1 MIYKNKIFNA
11 MVIFLI
17 WLGLVCCGVANG
29 LIYDHVQAPQS
40 YYYMVISS
48 IVAVILLVVHRVY
61 TRNWYDPIDEI
72 DNHHSSVFSGS
83 AVILFIVTL
92 SSLFA
97 VHTGEVSWGF
107 FVACMT
113 MLLSFCIATI
123 RERSY
128 V

>member
-1 MIYKNKIFNA
+1 
-11 MVIFLI
+11 MVIFLL

-29 LIYDHVQAPQS
+29 LVYDHVQAPQS

-48 IVAVILLVVHRVY
+48 IVAVILLIIHRVY
-61 TRNWYDPIDEI
+61 TRHWYGASIEGDEY
-72 DNHHSSVFSGS
+72 HPSVFSS
-83 AVILFIVTL
+83 FAVILFVVTL

-107 FVACMT
+107 FIGSST
-113 MLLSFCIATI
+113 MLLAFTVATLK
-123 RERSY
+123 ERSY

>member
-1 MIYKNKIFNA
+1 
-11 MVIFLI
+11 MVMFLL

-29 LIYDHVQAPQS
+29 LIYDHVQTPECC
-40 YYYMVISS
+40 YYMAITS
-48 IVAVILLVVHRVY
+48 IIAVILLIIHRVY
-61 TRNWYDPIDEI
+61 TRNWYAED
-72 DNHHSSVFSGS
+72 HHSSVFGGS

-97 VHTGEVSWGF
+97 VHTGEVSLGF

-123 RERSY
+123 QEMSY

>member
-1 MIYKNKIFNA
+1 
-11 MVIFLI
+11 MVIFLL

-40 YYYMVISS
+40 YHYMMIPS
-48 IVAVILLVVHRVY
+48 IIAVILLIIHRVY
-61 TRNWYDPIDEI
+61 TRHWYGAIIEGDE
-72 DNHHSSVFSGS
+72 HHPSIFSGS
-83 AVILFIVTL
+83 AVISFIVTL

-113 MLLSFCIATI
+113 MLLAFTIATLK
-123 RERSY
+123 ERSY